1 MKKVNEGE
9 SMRQK
14 QRKMNKNEREQDKAY
29 KKRDG
34 EVEKGISEGFSKKTE
49 RRGSK

>member
-1 MKKVNEGE
+1 MRE
-9 SMRQK
+9 SRTK
-14 QRKMNKNEREQDKAY
+14 LI

-49 RRGSK
+49 RRGSKERE